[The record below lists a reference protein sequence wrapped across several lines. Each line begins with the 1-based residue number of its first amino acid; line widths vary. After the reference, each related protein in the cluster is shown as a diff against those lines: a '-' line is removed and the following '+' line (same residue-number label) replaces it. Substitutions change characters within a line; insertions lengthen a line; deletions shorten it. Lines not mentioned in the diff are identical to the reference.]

1 MTFDA
6 PAPLTA
12 DRMAMWVNG
21 NVGKN
26 GPIWM
31 MPSHYVKQFHPKYGK
46 DVPEDWDASA
56 A

>member
-21 NVGKN
+21 NIGKN

-31 MPSHYVKQFHPKYGK
+31 MPSHYVKQFHPSTARTSRRTGT
-46 DVPEDWDASA
+46 PSA